1 MRKNRIF
8 TTVGAVVL
16 ISTSALLMTAC
27 NDKDTAAGPTSSQLA
42 QPMGTGQPDG
52 TSPGGSSTNGQA
64 TVRSIGKTGWYEG
77 FDITVDKATV
87 IPDEFGGA
95 KVRIDITYKNTTTDN
110 KTLSTVPTLLVG
122 GQIDGGAGFDNPEVP
137 GKGSAAGNVTTS
149 VQKLSDA
156 QHLLDTLTVVYGTAA
171 ENQTI
176 IPLKADGKVE
186 SVAPKALTISGTLVQ
201 DQTTIQI
208 TGGTLTPSYTK
219 GEHGKMDLA
228 LHVKIIGGSGIPDGG
243 ANIFYEYFSVKTPDG
258 QSLPADD
265 RGPINE
271 LLERN
276 QTIDNAKDFA
286 IFVVPSPGSGTYV
299 LTYDATKGA
308 STAPTFSFT
317 VN

>member
-1 MRKNRIF
+1 M
-8 TTVGAVVL
+8 VL

-27 NDKDTAAGPTSSQLA
+27 NDKGTKAGPTSSQLA
-42 QPMGTGQPDG
+42 QPMGTGQPG
-52 TSPGGSSTNGQA
+52 GSSPGGSGTNGQA
-64 TVRSIGKTGWYEG
+64 TVRTIGKTGWYEG

-87 IPDEFGGA
+87 IPDESGGA

-110 KTLSTVPTLLVG
+110 KTLSIVPTLLVG
-122 GQIDGGAGFDNPEVP
+122 GQIDDGAGFDNPAVP
-137 GKGSAAGNVTTS
+137 GKGTATGNVTTS
-149 VQKLSDA
+149 VKKVGDA

-171 ENQTI
+171 ENQTL
-176 IPLKADGKVE
+176 IPLQAEGKVV
-186 SVAPKALTISGTLVQ
+186 STAPKALPISGTLVQ

-208 TGGTLTPSYTK
+208 TGGTLTPSYVK
-219 GEHGKMDLA
+219 GENGKMELA
-228 LHVKIIGGSGIPDGG
+228 LHVKIIGGSGISDGG

-258 QSLPADD
+258 QNLPADG

-286 IFVVPSPGSGTYV
+286 IFVVPSPGTGTYV
-299 LTYDATKGA
+299 LSYDATKGA

-317 VN
+317 VS